1 MAALA
6 LLVAFALPA
15 TGWGQTTYTLTISAN
30 DFNTTS
36 YAANNGEHTTSAIDD
51 ANESNLMDITWTSNQ
66 VMKQSNDM
74 QWQKNT
80 GYIYNNTNLGTIN
93 SVTVNSTAGTFT
105 TYYGTSEHPT
115 SGTTVGNGFFT
126 TQVGNAT
133 GKTTSLV
140 INFTISGEAPTPTCA
155 TPTFTP
161 AAGTYTEAQNV
172 TITCATEDAT
182 IHYTT
187 DGTEPT
193 VESTVYS
200 TALTISEATTVKAMA
215 VKEGYNN
222 SAVATATYAFVN
234 IEHAGTEADPYTVAD
249 ARTAIDANTGVTGV
263 YATGIVS
270 QIVTA
275 YSSQYGNISY
285 NISVDGTTTADQLQA
300 YRGKSYNG
308 ENFTSEDDIQVGDIV
323 VIYGNLTKY
332 NATYEFA
339 ADNQLVSLV
348 RPQNPSITVS
358 PDHFEFDANLHM
370 IEVLTTLAYENIE
383 IVIGGIGHDNFGIQ
397 YYDADGQE
405 IEHSWC
411 SVGVS
416 AVQDSD
422 DFQLALVMLQ
432 ANNGNEARTAYFKV
446 YGHDAEDN
454 VVYSNLVTLTQAA
467 PVLDYAV
474 LPFVWEGGASADFA
488 ALNGTTLSGNGNDYA
503 NTNAPYLIKLDSDG
517 DYIMVKTDSQPGKVT
532 IGVKMIGGN
541 VTSTITV
548 QGSADGETFTD
559 IETLTISGD
568 QNEELT
574 LETTNAFGANDRYV
588 RLLFTK
594 GSNVGVG
601 PITIE
606 TGNTPSIT
614 VTPATIDL
622 EAVGQAG
629 GTGYQ
634 MASFTFTYHNLTI
647 TQDSDFA
654 VQFYDADGE
663 ELAERPAWI
672 GSLYVTPVG
681 NDYSVLLFIE
691 ANTGVARSAYFKVY
705 ASDANDNVVY
715 SNLVTINQA
724 AAPFEGATYTLA
736 TSIESGRHYIVVG
749 FNDDDAYAMGT
760 QNNNNRPAVAINI
773 NEEGKAEV
781 ESADVYEFVINGPD
795 ANGYYTI
802 YDATTPGYLYAASS
816 SSNYLRTRDFNTSGD
831 SQWAITFGEENE
843 AGIIAQ
849 GENTRNIMRYNKSS
863 NLFACYAS
871 GQQSIYLYVK
881 DGETEY
887 EFFTDITGYGN
898 SDGGYYLI
906 ASPVDDVNPESV
918 NHMLDNNYDLYAF
931 DQAEAEEWR
940 NYKTNAFN
948 LASGAGYLYANSN
961 GITLGFAGTPYSGNG
976 EITLTYD
983 ENAGFAGWN
992 LVGNPF
998 GQVAYIERDY
1008 YTMNEDGDELITGEG
1023 NAIAAMQGIFVVAES
1038 DNETMTFS
1046 TTNPADNDAKL
1057 VVNVCSNRGSVIDR
1071 AIVRFDNGAMLPK
1084 FQLNPNNT
1092 KIYFPVDGADFAVA
1106 TSSYIGEMPLNFSAA
1121 ADGNYTL
1128 TFAAENMEIDYLH
1141 LVDHVT
1147 GMDIDLLQTTDYSF
1161 EASVDDN
1168 AARFTLVFAN
1178 LTGIEENSAEQFA
1191 FFSNGNLIVNNE
1203 GNATLQV
1210 IDVMGRVLSSET
1222 LNGCA
1227 NVSVNA
1233 APGVYMLRLVNGDN
1247 VKTQK
1252 VVVE

>member
-1 MAALA
+1 M
-6 LLVAFALPA
+6 
-15 TGWGQTTYTLTISAN
+15 
-30 DFNTTS
+30 
-36 YAANNGEHTTSAIDD
+36 
-51 ANESNLMDITWTSNQ
+51 
-66 VMKQSNDM
+66 
-74 QWQKNT
+74 
-80 GYIYNNTNLGTIN
+80 
-93 SVTVNSTAGTFT
+93 
-105 TYYGTSEHPT
+105 
-115 SGTTVGNGFFT
+115 
-126 TQVGNAT
+126 
-133 GKTTSLV
+133 
-140 INFTISGEAPTPTCA
+140 
-155 TPTFTP
+155 
-161 AAGTYTEAQNV
+161 
-172 TITCATEDAT
+172 
-182 IHYTT
+182 
-187 DGTEPT
+187 
-193 VESTVYS
+193 
-200 TALTISEATTVKAMA
+200 
-215 VKEGYNN
+215 
-222 SAVATATYAFVN
+222 
-234 IEHAGTEADPYTVAD
+234 
-249 ARTAIDANTGVTGV
+249 
-263 YATGIVS
+263 
-270 QIVTA
+270 
-275 YSSQYGNISY
+275 
-285 NISVDGTTTADQLQA
+285 
-300 YRGKSYNG
+300 
-308 ENFTSEDDIQVGDIV
+308 
-323 VIYGNLTKY
+323 
-332 NATYEFA
+332 
-339 ADNQLVSLV
+339 
-348 RPQNPSITVS
+348 
-358 PDHFEFDANLHM
+358 
-370 IEVLTTLAYENIE
+370 
-383 IVIGGIGHDNFGIQ
+383 
-397 YYDADGQE
+397 
-405 IEHSWC
+405 
-411 SVGVS
+411 
-416 AVQDSD
+416 
-422 DFQLALVMLQ
+422 
-432 ANNGNEARTAYFKV
+432 
-446 YGHDAEDN
+446 
-454 VVYSNLVTLTQAA
+454 
-467 PVLDYAV
+467 
-474 LPFVWEGGASADFA
+474 
-488 ALNGTTLSGNGNDYA
+488 
-503 NTNAPYLIKLDSDG
+503 
-517 DYIMVKTDSQPGKVT
+517 
-532 IGVKMIGGN
+532 
-541 VTSTITV
+541 
-548 QGSADGETFTD
+548 
-559 IETLTISGD
+559 
-568 QNEELT
+568 T

-705 ASDANDNVVY
+705 ASDANDDVVYSNLVTVNQAGAVVPSITVSPDTFVLDANPHMGDVLTTLAYENIEIVSGSGYDSFGIQYYDADGQEIEDSWCSIYVSAVQNSDDFQLVTMLLQAYDGNEARTAYFKVYGHDADNNVVYSNLVTITQNAPVVDYAVLPFVWEGGAKADFLAQNGVTANGLGSDYASGNAPYLIKLDNTGDYIQVKCDQQPGKVTIGVKMIGGANTSTITVQGSADGETFTDIETLTISGAQNDVLTLETTNVFADADRYVRLLFTKGSNVGVGPITIETGNAPSITVTPATVDLEAVGEAGGSTYQMQSLSVTYHNLDITQASDFAIQFYDAEGQEQEQPSWFVNAVVAGYNAYMVMLIIEENTGDARSAYFKVYASDANDNVVY

-749 FNDDDAYAMGT
+749 FNDDDTYAMGT

-816 SSNYLRTRDFNTSGD
+816 SSNYLKTRDFNTSGD

-881 DGETEY
+881 DDETEY

-1106 TSSYIGEMPLNFSAA
+1106 TTSYIGEMPLNFSAA

-1161 EASVDDN
+1161 EASEDDN